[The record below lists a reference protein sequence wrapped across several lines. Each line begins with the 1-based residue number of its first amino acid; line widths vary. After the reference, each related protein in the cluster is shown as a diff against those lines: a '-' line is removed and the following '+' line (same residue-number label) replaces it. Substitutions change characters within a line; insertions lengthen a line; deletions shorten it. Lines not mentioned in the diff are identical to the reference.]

1 MVEHHVARNTPQR
14 YSGQKA
20 RCDAMPIRR
29 RIHRSPRYRAGTGTS
44 NDQFAGLRG
53 LEVGSDPL
61 GGLKR
66 LGDEVERSGS
76 RRGSVPTRQRRRRW
90 RTALVV
96 GIVVLIVAGGLVGG
110 EYGYVQ
116 WKLSQI
122 KSVKCRSCKKTV
134 PGKPFNVLVVGSD
147 SRVGDTGSAAK
158 SFGSAS
164 QVGGQRSDTIKIV
177 HVDPAA
183 GTARV
188 LSIPRDTFVSLSGMP
203 ASSGLSTEN
212 KINTAFDDGI
222 EPLVQTIQNTLGI
235 PINHYVTIDFSGV
248 INLVNAV
255 GTIALNFP
263 YPARDDDLGNNN
275 SGLEITQPGCQ
286 SLNGNM
292 ALALARSRFYQ
303 YYEHGSWYSDPSG
316 DLGRIER
323 QNIVI
328 SAIIDKAKGNLNPI
342 ALNRVLGA
350 VVGDITKDPQLSGNG
365 LVSLA
370 TQYHAFSGS
379 SLQTWT
385 LPTAGVKTNDYG
397 DVQVVQ
403 EASAQQVVAQ
413 VLGASPPL
421 PITTPPLDD
430 NGHPQVSQSTSTIA
444 ATAPPSAP
452 SSGTGTTRTT
462 VPQESPSSFDPTVC

>member
-1 MVEHHVARNTPQR
+1 MSKKSRQHPSATGRGATSRPP
-14 YSGQKA
+14 S
-20 RCDAMPIRR
+20 DA
-29 RIHRSPRYRAGTGTS
+29 Y
-44 NDQFAGLRG
+44 AGLRR
-53 LEVGSDPL
+53 LENRSDPL
-61 GGLKR
+61 AGLKK
-66 LGDEVERSGS
+66 LGDELGKGARRPHS
-76 RRGSVPTRQRRRRW
+76 RNRQRGRRRRW
-90 RTALVV
+90 RVALIGCIVFVV
-96 GIVVLIVAGGLVGG
+96 IGVGLVAG

-122 KSVKCRSCKKTV
+122 KSVKCRSCKAIAS
-134 PGKPFNVLVVGSD
+134 GKPFNVLVVGSD
-147 SRVGDTGSAAK
+147 SRVGNTGAAAQ
-158 SFGSAS
+158 SFGSIN
-164 QVGGQRSDTIKIV
+164 QIGGQRSDTIKIV

-203 ASSGLSTEN
+203 ASSELSTEN

-255 GTIALNFP
+255 GGISLDFP
-263 YPARDDDLGNNN
+263 YPARDDDDGNNN
-275 SGLEITQPGCQ
+275 SGLQIAQPGCQ
-286 SLNGNM
+286 ALNGNV

-303 YYEHGSWYSDPSG
+303 YYKMGSWHSDVSS

-328 SAIIDKAKGNLNPI
+328 SAIIDKAKGDLNPI

-350 VVGDITKDPQLSGNG
+350 VVGDITKDPQLSGND

-370 TQYHAFSGS
+370 TKYHAFSGS

-385 LPTAGVKTNDYG
+385 LPTVGVKTHDYG

-403 EASAQQVVAQ
+403 ESQAQQTIEQ
-413 VLGASPPL
+413 LLGSSAPL
-421 PITTPPLDD
+421 PITTPPLDGSGD
-430 NGHPQVSQSTSTIA
+430 PEA
-444 ATAPPSAP
+444 AASAAASAP
-452 SSGTGTTRTT
+452 MTASVSSSSGTVATTTT
-462 VPQESPSSFDPTVC
+462 VPEASPASFDPTSC

>member
-1 MVEHHVARNTPQR
+1 M
-14 YSGQKA
+14 S
-20 RCDAMPIRR
+20 IRR
-29 RIHRSPRYRAGTGTS
+29 RTHRNSPGTRSAPGKS
-44 NDQFAGLRG
+44 ADQFGGLRR
-53 LEVGSDPL
+53 LEVGPDPL
-61 GGLKR
+61 GSLKR
-66 LGDEVERSGS
+66 LGEEIERSGS
-76 RRGSVPTRQRRRRW
+76 RRCPFTSLQRRRRW
-90 RTALVV
+90 RAALVI
-96 GIVVLIVAGGLVGG
+96 GIVLLVVAGGLVGG

-122 KSVKCRSCKKTV
+122 KSVTCRSCKKTV
-134 PGKPFNVLVVGSD
+134 PGKPFNVLVAGSD

-164 QVGGQRSDTIKIV
+164 LIGGQRSDTIKIV

-203 ASSGLSTEN
+203 TSSGLSTEN

-255 GTIALNFP
+255 GTISLNFP

-275 SGLEITQPGCQ
+275 SGLQITQPGCQ

-303 YYEHGSWYSDPSG
+303 YFENGSWHSDPSS

-328 SAIIDKAKGNLNPI
+328 SAIIDKAKGDLNPI
-342 ALNRVLGA
+342 DLNRVLGA

-385 LPTAGVKTNDYG
+385 LPTTGVKTNDYG

-403 EASAQQVVAQ
+403 EALAQQVVAQ
-413 VLGASPPL
+413 VLGASPSL

-430 NGHPQVSQSTSTIA
+430 NGYTQVSQSTSTLPA
-444 ATAPPSAP
+444 VVTSSTP
-452 SSGTGTTRTT
+452 SSGNGATTTT
-462 VPQESPSSFDPTVC
+462 VPQESPTNFDPTVC